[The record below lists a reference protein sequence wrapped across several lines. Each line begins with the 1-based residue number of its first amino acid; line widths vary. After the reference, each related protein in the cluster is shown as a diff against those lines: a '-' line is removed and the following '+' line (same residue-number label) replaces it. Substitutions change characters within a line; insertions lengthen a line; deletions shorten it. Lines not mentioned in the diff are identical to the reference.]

1 MKNLVL
7 LATLTA
13 GLNLALMSSVNGATY
28 GGDATG
34 AVVTVTA
41 TGTTIRAATNSL
53 SISGG
58 EADAALS
65 VGDIPGSATGGVV
78 SLAAS
83 ALSSVVIG
91 TGADTRAHAA
101 MGAVGLTVSGNQIS
115 SDFLMARSTASC
127 GPSVAGSSE
136 LVNLVINGQP
146 ITVTGAANQTVTL
159 SNGSVVI
166 NEQVPTV
173 GGTSGELIVNALHVL
188 THDTITGQP
197 IADVALGNA
206 DAKIDCA
213 AGWSPGENW
222 VSGAGWIPGAGGS
235 GKATFGFV
243 AGPGGQPNRG
253 HLTLKD
259 HSTGETVHGTVI
271 FNFTECLSGQS
282 HFEGNDQNGFGFQ
295 VDTADNADPGAGRD
309 TFTISGAYSNPG
321 PLLGGG
327 NIQDHGFLCQ

>member
-28 GGDATG
+28 GGDAAG

-41 TGTTIRAATNSL
+41 AGTTIRAAACAL

-78 SLAAS
+78 TLAAS
-83 ALSSVVIG
+83 AMHSAVVG
-91 TGADTRAHAA
+91 SGPTTRAEGS

-115 SDFLMARSTASC
+115 SDFLMARSNASC

-136 LVNLVINGQP
+136 LVNLVINGQS
-146 ITVTGAANQTVTL
+146 ITVTGAANQTVAL
-159 SNGSVVI
+159 PNGSAII

-173 GGTSGELIVNALHVL
+173 GATSGELIVRALHVM
-188 THDTITGQP
+188 TQDTITGQP
-197 IADVALGNA
+197 IADVALGTA
-206 DAKIDCA
+206 ESKIDCA

-222 VSGAGWIPGAGGS
+222 VSGGGWIPGQGGI
-235 GKATFGFV
+235 GRATFSF
-243 AGPGGQPNRG
+243 
-253 HLTLKD
+253 
-259 HSTGETVHGTVI
+259 
-271 FNFTECLSGQS
+271 
-282 HFEGNDQNGFGFQ
+282 
-295 VDTADNADPGAGRD
+295 DTALSRDPPA
-309 TFTISGAYSNPG
+309 
-321 PLLGGG
+321 
-327 NIQDHGFLCQ
+327 